1 MNFVNSSKKERK
13 KKEENR
19 ILSRLE
25 REATKKEFLHFKI
38 QNMKCQGTATQPN
51 YNSANKTKNGF
62 KDVFKSDGVIFFDQ
76 CYITEHTYEFSFRL
90 YFHQKEIQQEKKVL

>member
-1 MNFVNSSKKERK
+1 
-13 KKEENR
+13 
-19 ILSRLE
+19 
-25 REATKKEFLHFKI
+25 
-38 QNMKCQGTATQPN
+38 MKCQGTATQPN

-90 YFHQKEIQQEKKVL
+90 YFH